1 MPGAHRNVDGCPGL
15 RLQATTSRRSWIS
28 RCKSPVDGRMR
39 PIKIGEWPALSVAVA
54 AVEWKR
60 LRDGRNAGNDPVLI
74 KRQATAL
81 SA

>member
-1 MPGAHRNVDGCPGL
+1 M
-15 RLQATTSRRSWIS
+15 S

-60 LRDGRNAGNDPVLI
+60 LRDGRNAGNDPALI